1 MLKNEEL
8 LRFFKTAYCF
18 TDPQRNTAYEN
29 WISQNV
35 KDKIVIDLGAGFA
48 ALGVAFFAT
57 AFAAL
62 GVALATAFAAL
73 GLALAGFASSILSTL
88 SSNPIISHQLYIA
101 PITR

>member
-1 MLKNEEL
+1 MSYSKKDLLFLPLGGANE
-8 LRFFKTAYCF
+8 
-18 TDPQRNTAYEN
+18 
-29 WISQNV
+29 IGMNV
-35 KDKIVIDLGAGFA
+35 NLYHLDGKWLMVDLGAGFA